1 MDRPQLHH
9 DASDRC
15 DPALIAILRR
25 QTPDQKLAA
34 LDAMWRS
41 ARTFVCAGVRAQHP
55 DWSESSV
62 AREVAVRMS
71 HGAVL
76 RT

>member
-25 QTPDQKLAA
+25 QTAHQKLAT

-41 ARTFVCAGVRAQHP
+41 ARTFVCANNPLFHRRRV
-55 DWSESSV
+55 
-62 AREVAVRMS
+62 
-71 HGAVL
+71 VL
-76 RT
+76 GPIVFTP